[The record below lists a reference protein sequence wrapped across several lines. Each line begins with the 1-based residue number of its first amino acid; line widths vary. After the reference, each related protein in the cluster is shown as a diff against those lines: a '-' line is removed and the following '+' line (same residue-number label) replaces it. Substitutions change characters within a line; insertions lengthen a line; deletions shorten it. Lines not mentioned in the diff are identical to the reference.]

1 MEKSNT
7 ATYLIAALASAFLF
21 VGATLASKALLE
33 DVQPQALAGLLYLGA
48 VVGVLPMLFRE
59 KAFRWPWFA
68 GMKTVL
74 LLMGAILPARPMAK
88 TEFRGFAPIGVLE

>member
-48 VVGVLPMLFRE
+48 VVGVRPCSSGRRLF
-59 KAFRWPWFA
+59 
-68 GMKTVL
+68 G
-74 LLMGAILPARPMAK
+74 GHGSPA
-88 TEFRGFAPIGVLE
+88 